1 MRRKFYRVMF
11 EHPEGKVRRL
21 YLSKR
26 FLTLSV
32 FALIIMTATLFS
44 ALFLYGINFQKKSSN
59 MEIKVLKKRTKFLGL
74 ENRKYKEELG
84 KLESKLDQLK
94 VLEKKIKETF
104 HIEGTTSGKE
114 TAGVGGLGGPVIPII
129 SILKDPSLVS
139 LSVKQEDRFY
149 HDDVEKLWNEALEKE
164 DRFSTIL
171 EIIKGK
177 RGYPSFLTPIW
188 PVIGSINSGF
198 GRRSDPLTGEE
209 VFHEGIDI
217 SADQW
222 TLIKAAADGKVV
234 FSGWDGNGYGRMIII
249 DHGNNYLTRYAH
261 NISNNVKVGE
271 RVKKGETIG
280 YVGSTG
286 RSTGTHLHFEVRH
299 RNVPTNPM
307 KFFFD

>member
-1 MRRKFYRVMF
+1 MRKNFYRMMLV
-11 EHPEGKVRRL
+11 HPEGKVRRL

-104 HIEGTTSGKE
+104 HIEA
-114 TAGVGGLGGPVIPII
+114 TANEKKSAGLGGLGGPVIPII
-129 SILKDPSLVS
+129 TLLKNPSLAS
-139 LSVKQEDRFY
+139 LTVKQEDRFY
-149 HDDVEKLWNEALEKE
+149 HDDVEKAWNDALEKE

-171 EIIKGK
+171 DIIKGK

-198 GRRSDPLTGEE
+198 GRRPDPLTGEE

-222 TLIKAAADGKVV
+222 TPIKAAADGKVV
-234 FSGWDGNGYGRMIII
+234 FSGLEGSGYGRMIVI

-261 NISNNVKVGE
+261 NIANNVKVGE
-271 RVKKGETIG
+271 KVKKGEVIG

-286 RSTGTHLHFEVRH
+286 RSTGAHLHFEVRH
-299 RNVPTNPM
+299 GNVPTNPM